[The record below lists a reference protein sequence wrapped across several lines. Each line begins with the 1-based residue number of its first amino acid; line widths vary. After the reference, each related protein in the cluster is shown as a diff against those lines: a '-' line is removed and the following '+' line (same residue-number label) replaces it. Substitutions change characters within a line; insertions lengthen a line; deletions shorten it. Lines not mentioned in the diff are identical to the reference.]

1 MDVEKRER
9 WRRLTVDLAMAVR
22 SEYLASGASALSHW
36 DQIKDRMLAAARTTQ
51 GASEW
56 VTALCRRLSL
66 AAPGKPLSGAT
77 EALVSD
83 VESGGPRGELEFLA
97 FVEAEY
103 GLILA
108 RARLEGERR
117 RAETLKKREE
127 KETAAGKEMGF
138 LPLDEFEEEK
148 VP

>member
-9 WRRLTVDLAMAVR
+9 WRKLTVDLVMAVR

-36 DQIKDRMLAAARTTQ
+36 DQLKDRMLASARTSQ

-66 AAPGKPLSGAT
+66 AAPGKPLSSAT
-77 EALVSD
+77 ESLVSD
-83 VESGGPRGELEFLA
+83 VESAGPRGELEFLA

-103 GLILA
+103 GLVLA

-117 RAETLKKREE
+117 RSETI
-127 KETAAGKEMGF
+127 AAGKELGF
-138 LPLDEFEEEK
+138 LPLDEFEEGE
-148 VP
+148 